1 MYLMYKSIFI
11 YYYSLTHFL
20 FVTKKHDIFFSEFK
34 IQEISSTQF
43 FGQAPTLEE
52 RTFSRGY
59 TQASQSMLVCGY
71 LLKLVQVGP

>member
-1 MYLMYKSIFI
+1 MQFFKKII
-11 YYYSLTHFL
+11 IQL
-20 FVTKKHDIFFSEFK
+20 FNLFSEFK

-43 FGQAPTLEE
+43 FGQALTLEE

-71 LLKLVQVGP
+71 LLKLVQIGP